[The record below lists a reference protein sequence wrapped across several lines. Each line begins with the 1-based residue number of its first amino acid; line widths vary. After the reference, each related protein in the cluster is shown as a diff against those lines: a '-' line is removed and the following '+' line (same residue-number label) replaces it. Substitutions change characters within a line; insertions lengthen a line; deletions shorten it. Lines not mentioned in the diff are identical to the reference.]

1 MRDWSMLGT
10 MMSQTTAPTC
20 IDTPIGDG
28 IADTLDYL
36 ARHWQEQPSL
46 EALAA
51 RAGWSLSHFQRAFT
65 EHVGVSPKR
74 VLQFLTIA
82 HARDQLSQGASLLD
96 ASLDSGLSG
105 PSRLHDLFV
114 AIEAM
119 TPGDYKSA
127 GADLRITY
135 GWGQSVFG
143 PVLLGITDR
152 GICWLAFAKP
162 EDSEAAEAEFHA
174 EWRLSQRVRDD
185 AAIQPVLDHALN
197 HWRGGGN
204 RISAANKPKL
214 LLRGT
219 NFQIK
224 VWHALLRIPP
234 GSLLSYGQIAEAIGA
249 PKATRAVGSACGAN
263 LISGLIP
270 CHRAI
275 TSTGM
280 IHAYRWGIGRK
291 RVLIACE
298 LAAHDHDHQSA
309 AAAASMA

>member
-1 MRDWSMLGT
+1 M
-10 MMSQTTAPTC
+10 TTTSSPN

-36 ARHWQEQPSL
+36 AHHWQDQPSL

-65 EHVGVSPKR
+65 DHVGVSPKR
-74 VLQFLTIA
+74 VLQFVTIA
-82 HARDQLSQGASLLD
+82 HARDQLHQGASLLET
-96 ASLDSGLSG
+96 ALESGLSG
-105 PSRLHDLFV
+105 PGRLHDLFV
-114 AIEAM
+114 SIEAM
-119 TPGDYKSA
+119 TPGEYKAA
-127 GADLRITY
+127 GADIAITY
-135 GWGQSVFG
+135 GWGQSLLG
-143 PVLLGITDR
+143 PVLLGVTER

-162 EDSEAAEAEFHA
+162 EDSDAAEAEFHA
-174 EWRLSQRVRDD
+174 EWSLSKRTRDD
-185 AAIQPVLDHALN
+185 QAIQPILDHVLTY
-197 HWRGGGN
+197 WRGSTKHQSGTG
-204 RISAANKPKL
+204 KPKL

-219 NFQIK
+219 NFQLK

-234 GSLLSYGQIAEAIGA
+234 GSLHSYGEIAAAIGA

-263 LISGLIP
+263 LISCLIP

-298 LAAHDHDHQSA
+298 LARQEPHTS
-309 AAAASMA
+309 AAASMA

>member
-1 MRDWSMLGT
+1 MF
-10 MMSQTTAPTC
+10 TAMTNTARIHPN
-20 IDTPIGDG
+20 IDTPIADG
-28 IADTLDYL
+28 IANTLDYL
-36 ARHWQEQPSL
+36 AHHWQDQPSL
-46 EALAA
+46 EHLAA

-82 HARDQLSQGASLLD
+82 HARDRLQDGASLLD
-96 ASLDSGLSG
+96 TALDSGLSG
-105 PSRLHDLFV
+105 PGRLHNLFV

-119 TPGDYKSA
+119 TPGEYKTH
-127 GADLRITY
+127 GAALTITY
-135 GWGQSVFG
+135 GWAQSLFG
-143 PVLLGITDR
+143 PVLLGVTPR

-162 EDSEAAEAEFHA
+162 DDSEAAEAEFHI
-174 EWRLSQRVRDD
+174 EWALSQRIRDD
-185 AAIQPVLDHALN
+185 RAVQPILDHALD
-197 HWRGGGN
+197 HWRGHGTTSGLGK
-204 RISAANKPKL
+204 KPKL

-219 NFQIK
+219 NFQLK
-224 VWHALLRIPP
+224 VWHALMRIPP
-234 GSLLSYGQIAEAIGA
+234 GELLSYGQIAHAIGA

-275 TSTGM
+275 TATGM

-298 LAAHDHDHQSA
+298 LAGRTATGQDSHRDNTQPLPPA
-309 AAAASMA
+309 